1 MKCKI
6 YFYFEIVS
14 TQNLLTCIKNLTMYM
29 AVLQR
34 SWPSPSNMKA
44 SCKLL
49 MIVLL
54 MFPKQRSNFA
64 NYPNL
69 KQCYL
74 DIVENLGMKGARR
87 TSLCHYAK
95 IMKSVTT

>member
-1 MKCKI
+1 
-6 YFYFEIVS
+6 
-14 TQNLLTCIKNLTMYM
+14 
-29 AVLQR
+29 
-34 SWPSPSNMKA
+34 MKA

-49 MIVLL
+49 MIVL
-54 MFPKQRSNFA
+54 SNFA

-95 IMKSVTT
+95 IMKNVTT